1 MHIKNKQLFISVMT
15 VSLFFDQCTK
25 LLIKSYL
32 SIGDH
37 WPENWELIRL
47 SHIRNT
53 GGIFGIMQNMNDL
66 LLIFSIAVILIIF
79 SYIIF
84 LTQLTTIESVSFG
97 LIIGG
102 GIGNILDRIFDG
114 SVTDFIDPIFYPAFN
129 IADSSIVI
137 GIIIYLYFTIKENKY
152 GQGN

>member
-1 MHIKNKQLFISVMT
+1 MQIKNKQLFFTIMT
-15 VSLFFDQCTK
+15 ISLFLDQCTK

-37 WPENWELIRL
+37 WPENFELIRL

-66 LLIFSIAVILIIF
+66 LLIFSIAVILIVFI
-79 SYIIF
+79 YIF
-84 LTQLTTIESVSFG
+84 LLSQLTTVESVSFG

-129 IADSSIVI
+129 FADSSIVI
-137 GIIIYLYFTIKENKY
+137 GIIIYLFFTIKETKY